1 MNQGDSKFSRFIS
14 TGKRSSG
21 EKTCTWLLEF
31 SNHFS
36 RPNVTYKIGTPCSVI
51 EVLAFSDIRPSRDL
65 SCLSVRSVRT

>member
-1 MNQGDSKFSRFIS
+1 MSQGDSTFSRSIS

-21 EKTCTWLLEF
+21 ETICTWLSGD

-36 RPNVTYKIGTPCSVI
+36 RPNVTYKVGTPCSVI
-51 EVLAFSDIRPSRDL
+51 EVLALSASRPSRDM